1 MQDTV
6 NKNRDKWIGGSDIP
20 VIMGI
25 SEFKGWYQLLR
36 EKAKLDIDEFKGNI
50 YTEYGNTME
59 PKIRA
64 YINRGR
70 KDKFKEGKHT
80 VERDVI
86 GFRCHTDGENTDTIL
101 EIKTTGGNYDKK
113 VYLVQ
118 LLFYMMV
125 AEKPNGML
133 AIYTRPED
141 MNEDF
146 DKDRLTVECISIDNY
161 TELCDEIMRSVA
173 FFTERL
179 VMIKDNPFLSEE
191 DLMPKELVEVS
202 QKAIALDM
210 ALADLKK
217 QEKAIKDFKQDMY
230 DNMMAYGIKSWK
242 TNGGF
247 TITRVDAIEPEY
259 YMEEEF
265 DEKAFKAEHPRV
277 YNKYVKAVEKKKSG
291 RAGYALIT
299 APKEKKK

>member
-1 MQDTV
+1 MQKSVTEH
-6 NKNRDKWIGGSDIP
+6 RDRFVGGSDISI
-20 VIMGI
+20 IMGI
-25 SEFKGWYQLLR
+25 SPFKTRWDLLQ
-36 EKAKLDIDEFKGNI
+36 EKAGLKAIEQVSNSYVDFGNVL
-50 YTEYGNTME
+50 E

-86 GFRCHTDGENTDTIL
+86 GFRCHTDGENEDTIL

-118 LLFYMMV
+118 LLFYMLV
-125 AEKPNGML
+125 TEKPNGML

-146 DKDRLTVECISIDNY
+146 DKNRLTVECISIDNY
-161 TELCDEIMRSVA
+161 TELCDEIMRAVA
-173 FFTERL
+173 VFIEHL
-179 VMIKDNPFLSEE
+179 AKLKDNPFLSEE
-191 DLMPKELVEVS
+191 DLMPKELVEIS

-217 QEKAIKDFKQDMY
+217 QEKAVKAFKQELY

-247 TITRVDAIEPEY
+247 TVTRVDATEAETY
-259 YMEEEF
+259 TEEAF

-277 YNKYVKAVEKKKSG
+277 YNKYVRAVEKKKSG

-299 APKEKKK
+299 APKEKK

>member
-1 MQDTV
+1 MQDSV
-6 NKNRDKWIGGSDIP
+6 SKGRDKWVGGSDIP
-20 VIMGI
+20 IIMGI
-25 SEFKGWYQLLR
+25 SEFKDRFTLLQ
-36 EKAKLDIDEFKGNI
+36 EKAKLKPMEVVSNKYID
-50 YTEYGNTME
+50 YGNALE

-86 GFRCHTDGENTDTIL
+86 GFRCHTDGENEDTIL

-125 AEKPNGML
+125 TEKPNGML

-146 DKDRLTVECISIDNY
+146 DKNRLTVECISIDNY
-161 TELCDEIMRSVA
+161 TELCDEIMRAVDL
-173 FFTERL
+173 FTEHLAR
-179 VMIKDNPFLSEE
+179 IKDNPFLSEE
-191 DLMPKELVEVS
+191 DLMPKELVEIS

-217 QEKAIKDFKQDMY
+217 QEKAVKAFKQELY

-247 TITRVDAIEPEY
+247 TVTRVDATEAETY
-259 YMEEEF
+259 TEEEF

-277 YNKYVKAVEKKKSG
+277 YNKYVRAVEKKKSG

-299 APKEKKK
+299 APREKK